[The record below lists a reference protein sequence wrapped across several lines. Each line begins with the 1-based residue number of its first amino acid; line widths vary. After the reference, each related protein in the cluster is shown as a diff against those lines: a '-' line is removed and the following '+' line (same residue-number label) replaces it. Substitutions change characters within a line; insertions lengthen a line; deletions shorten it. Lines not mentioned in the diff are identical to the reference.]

1 MQNSVSPKVITQVFA
16 HSHHPLK
23 LSTVNHIN
31 ISKSALRPIYSNRSP
46 AKRRLMTLGPSMDLI
61 AFRHRSNPPFEAKQ
75 MMATALVNTRT
86 TVATPYL
93 FLRN

>member
-1 MQNSVSPKVITQVFA
+1 
-16 HSHHPLK
+16 
-23 LSTVNHIN
+23 
-31 ISKSALRPIYSNRSP
+31 
-46 AKRRLMTLGPSMDLI
+46 MTLGPSMDLI